1 VDPIINRYSAGSFD
15 GMTDSYNY
23 EHCAWTDAFG
33 DAKYVHSH
41 RDYSARAIAGA
52 IRTVYTRYAG
62 NLEAIAMP
70 SAEDFNKGRLWN
82 DRRAVPQ
89 HRAAGAHQC
98 GALPP
103 HLGDRAHRRSA
114 EMSALHTCAKPL
126 YPIISAPPPATSCQ
140 RWRERV
146 AKRRGPPARCSA
158 RAAEAVAID
167 EATAKAFVTRHHYSA
182 SYPAA
187 RFRVGMMWR
196 PSSGRECLAGV
207 VVFSVPMNER
217 TVPRYFDELA
227 PAAGVELGRLVLLDE
242 VPANAESWLVARAF
256 GCCGPPCP
264 RCAACVSYSDPLE
277 RISSTGHD
285 REASWPRGNRVFRRS
300 TRPTAAARARGRC

>member
-1 VDPIINRYSAGSFD
+1 
-15 GMTDSYNY
+15 
-23 EHCAWTDAFG
+23 
-33 DAKYVHSH
+33 
-41 RDYSARAIAGA
+41 
-52 IRTVYTRYAG
+52 
-62 NLEAIAMP
+62 
-70 SAEDFNKGRLWN
+70 
-82 DRRAVPQ
+82 
-89 HRAAGAHQC
+89 
-98 GALPP
+98 
-103 HLGDRAHRRSA
+103 
-114 EMSALHTCAKPL
+114 MSALHTCANPL

-146 AKRRGPPARCSA
+146 AKERPAGEVFRSSD
-158 RAAEAVAID
+158 AEAVAID

-217 TVPRYFDELA
+217 TVPRYFADLA

-256 GCCGPPCP
+256 KLL
-264 RCAACVSYSDPLE
+264 RAALPSIAGVVSYSDPLE
-277 RISSTGHD
+277 RVATDGTIVKPGHVGTVYQALNAAYRGRSSSRTLLIAGDGRAVSHG
-285 REASWPRGNRVFRRS
+285 RSPSCAPTIAAPRTRMHSSAAWARRSAGPSRAAAPTWRARSSRAVFEASGTPAITFTPGAWTAGAAIARIPAP
-300 TRPTAAARARGRC
+300 TRKKTP

>member
-1 VDPIINRYSAGSFD
+1 
-15 GMTDSYNY
+15 
-23 EHCAWTDAFG
+23 
-33 DAKYVHSH
+33 
-41 RDYSARAIAGA
+41 
-52 IRTVYTRYAG
+52 
-62 NLEAIAMP
+62 
-70 SAEDFNKGRLWN
+70 
-82 DRRAVPQ
+82 
-89 HRAAGAHQC
+89 
-98 GALPP
+98 
-103 HLGDRAHRRSA
+103 
-114 EMSALHTCAKPL
+114 MSALHTCAKPL

-146 AKRRGPPARCSA
+146 AKERPAGEVFRSSD
-158 RAAEAVAID
+158 AEAVAID

-217 TVPRYFDELA
+217 TVPRYFADLA

-256 GCCGPPCP
+256 KLL
-264 RCAACVSYSDPLE
+264 RAALPSIAGVVSYSDPLE
-277 RISSTGHD
+277 RVATDGTIVKPPGHVGTVYSGAQ
-285 REASWPRGNRVFRRS
+285 RGLPRPLELEDAADCRRRPRSVPQGALQAARRRS
-300 TRPTAAARARGRC
+300 RRRVCVCTAP